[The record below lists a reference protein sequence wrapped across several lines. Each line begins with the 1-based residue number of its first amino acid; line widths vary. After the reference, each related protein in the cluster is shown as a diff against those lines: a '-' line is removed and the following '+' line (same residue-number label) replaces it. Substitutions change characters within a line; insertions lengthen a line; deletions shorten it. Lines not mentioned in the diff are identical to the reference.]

1 VTIFEKDDRP
11 LEEQVLDEHLPDL
24 EELMEEKRMG
34 AMEKALEAIRK
45 EREYQD
51 RLWGNAASRGKHTVP
66 EWILFMQN
74 YLKEAEDVVCRK
86 AAPLCDVDALHAIR
100 KIAAMAV
107 CCMEQNGIVYRDMG
121 DLEHSCELHGVNCEE
136 KEE

>member
-1 VTIFEKDDRP
+1 MKKIDV
-11 LEEQVLDEHLPDL
+11 
-24 EELMEEKRMG
+24 
-34 AMEKALEAIRK
+34 MEKAFEAIRK

-51 RLWGNAASRGKHTVP
+51 SLWGNAASRGKHTVP

-86 AAPLCDVDALHAIR
+86 AYPKCDVDALHAIR
-100 KIAAMAV
+100 KVAAMAV
-107 CCMEQNGIVYRDMG
+107 CCMEQNGIMQRDMG
-121 DLEHSCELHGVNCEE
+121 DLEHACELHGVNCE